1 MGIPERGLCL
11 GVSIQAG
18 KGSAYPGERSGYVQ
32 GKGWIFTPRT
42 WDLRYPSPPTHTS
55 ADTKTRTVGKEVVR
69 ILLKC
74 FLVLSVFNLE
84 DREIIIIYCID

>member
-1 MGIPERGLCL
+1 MSIP
-11 GVSIQAG
+11 AG

-32 GKGWIFTPRT
+32 GKGGG
-42 WDLRYPSPPTHTS
+42 YSPPGHGTS
-55 ADTKTRTVGKEVVR
+55 DTPPQYTQVLTLVVDTKTRTVGKESVR